1 VASIKAATL
10 SRAKEPCSVSEGA
23 SVPHKDPVKR
33 KAYQKRYQEGWYAQ
47 NGDHRRE
54 QVRRRRRALKQRYR
68 EFKKTLSCEKC
79 GLSGEESPWAL
90 DFHHRDEDR
99 QKKTTSVSHL
109 VSGGYGW
116 DRIMEEVALCDV
128 ICANCHRKEHYEE
141 HMEKIEQGLEGEDL
155 LPTTINNPEFAR
167 MGRKKQRRRHR
178 LERRKAAEKALE
190 KHGGRDYIAGPS
202 PKEEQ

>member
-1 VASIKAATL
+1 
-10 SRAKEPCSVSEGA
+10 
-23 SVPHKDPVKR
+23 VKR
-33 KAYQKRYQEGWYAQ
+33 KSYQKRYQQGWYAE

-54 QVRRRRRALKQRYR
+54 QVRQRRRALKQRYR
-68 EFKKTLSCEKC
+68 DFKKTLSCGKC

-90 DFHHRDEDR
+90 DFHHRHENR
-99 QKKTTSVSHL
+99 QEKTTSVSHL

-141 HMEKIEQGLEGEDL
+141 HMEKVDAGFEGEDL
-155 LPTTINNPEFAR
+155 KAIPIDNPDFAR

-178 LERRKAAEKALE
+178 HERQKALDAAME
-190 KHGGRDYIAGPS
+190 KHGGRDYIAGPL
-202 PKEEQ
+202 PKDERE